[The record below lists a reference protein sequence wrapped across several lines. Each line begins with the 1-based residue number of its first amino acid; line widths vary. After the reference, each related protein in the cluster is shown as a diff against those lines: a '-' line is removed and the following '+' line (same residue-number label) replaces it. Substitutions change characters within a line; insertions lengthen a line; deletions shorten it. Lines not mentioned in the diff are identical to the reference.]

1 MERDGLERRV
11 RRLIQPELEPPAPL
25 AIVPLIAATVMI
37 VAALAALS
45 SPRTMEL
52 IFDAFESLVAL
63 GR

>member
-1 MERDGLERRV
+1 
-11 RRLIQPELEPPAPL
+11 
-25 AIVPLIAATVMI
+25 VPLVATTVMV

-45 SPRTMEL
+45 SPKTMEL